1 MIQIYKVTPLQQYY
15 VLKSIDSSF
24 WFRGILFLLRYY
36 RNYPNCVR
44 RKSTTY
50 HLMFLYFYVSYQKL
64 GWRSP
69 YCLVQNISNF
79 FFVELLFFPSHF
91 ELSIQA
97 RFKIIMILTKFTHK
111 IKSQNKQRIFSSHH
125 LRWKVISHIYPTMHR
140 IWYGKEIVCMIHQ
153 ICEIAGKKCHTVL
166 L

>member
-1 MIQIYKVTPLQQYY
+1 MQG
-15 VLKSIDSSF
+15 DSSTAILRAKIN
-24 WFRGILFLLRYY
+24 WFVILIWRYSSPTLISRYY

-50 HLMFLYFYVSYQKL
+50 NLMFLYFYVSYQKL

-79 FFVELLFFPSHF
+79 IFVELLFFPSHF

-111 IKSQNKQRIFSSHH
+111 ITLQNKQRIFSSHH
-125 LRWKVISHIYPTMHR
+125 LRWKHFSYLPND
-140 IWYGKEIVCMIHQ
+140 
-153 ICEIAGKKCHTVL
+153 A
-166 L
+166 